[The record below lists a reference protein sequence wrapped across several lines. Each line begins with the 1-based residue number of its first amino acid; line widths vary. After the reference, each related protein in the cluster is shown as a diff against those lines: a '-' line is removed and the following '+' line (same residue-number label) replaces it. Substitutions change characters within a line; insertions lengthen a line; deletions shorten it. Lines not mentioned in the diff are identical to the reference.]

1 MYYGYKNTTNVGSSH
16 TSGNSPLP
24 HNFCSVQCPG
34 FYFLAFSYNS
44 KLTPV
49 FHKIAKAIECRRD
62 FARRNQLGMT
72 TLTCQSLQAAD
83 SFFQSVHGGPPLKCP
98 TQDLS
103 NKQKLLH
110 AFEIEN

>member
-1 MYYGYKNTTNVGSSH
+1 MAIKIPTNVSSSH

-24 HNFCSVQCPG
+24 HNFCSVQCSG
-34 FYFLAFSYNS
+34 LYFLAFSYNS

-49 FHKIAKAIECRRD
+49 FYKSTKIIDRQKD
-62 FARRNQLGMT
+62 FTKRNQLEVT

-98 TQDLS
+98 TQNLS
-103 NKQKLLH
+103 NKHKPLR
-110 AFEIEN
+110 AFEIKN